1 MMPMYEKIETMK
13 AFTQLGLGLLDRRT
27 AELKEAQLDWK
38 PCAEANTIRW
48 ILTHLSYEMHVFFP
62 KVVMGKKDYKPEDWP
77 DDYVGNAGYSLEKIK
92 GDLETGKA
100 RLMKMLDRLTPEDL
114 AEEMDWWLGV
124 KPKEAYLML
133 GISEI
138 FRHEGQIAAILGVE
152 NRMQGA

>member
-1 MMPMYEKIETMK
+1 MYEKIETMK

-27 AELKEAQLDWK
+27 AELEEAQLDWK

-62 KVVMGKKDYKPEDWP
+62 KVVKGKKDYKPEGWP
-77 DDYVGNAGYSLEKIK
+77 DDYVGNARYSLEKIK

-100 RLMKMLDRLTPEDL
+100 KLMKMLDKLTPQNL
-114 AEEMDWWLGV
+114 AQEMDWFSGV

-152 NRMQGA
+152 KRMQGA

>member
-1 MMPMYEKIETMK
+1 MYEKIETMK

>member
-1 MMPMYEKIETMK
+1 MYEKIETMK

-62 KVVMGKKDYKPEDWP
+62 KVVKGNKDYKPEDWP
-77 DDYVGNAGYSLEKIK
+77 DDYVGNARYSLEKIK
-92 GDLETGKA
+92 RDLETGKA
-100 RLMKMLDRLTPEDL
+100 KLMKMLDKLTPEDL
-114 AEEMDWWLGV
+114 AQEMDWFSGV

-152 NRMQGA
+152 KRMQGA

>member
-1 MMPMYEKIETMK
+1 MYEKIEALK
-13 AFTQLGLGLLDRRT
+13 AFTKLGLDLLDRHT
-27 AELKEAQLDWK
+27 ADLKEAQLDWK
-38 PCAEANTIRW
+38 YCAGANTIRW

-62 KVVMGKKDYKPEDWP
+62 KVVKGKKDYKPEGWP

-92 GDLETGKA
+92 EDLETGKA
-100 RLMKMLDRLTPEDL
+100 KLMKMLGKLTPEAL

-124 KPKEAYLML
+124 KPKETYLTI

-152 NRMQGA
+152 NRMHGA

>member
-1 MMPMYEKIETMK
+1 MYEKIETMK

-27 AELKEAQLDWK
+27 AELEEAQLDWK

-62 KVVMGKKDYKPEDWP
+62 KVVKGKKDYKPEDWP
-77 DDYVGNAGYSLEKIK
+77 DDYVGNARYSLEKIK

-100 RLMKMLDRLTPEDL
+100 KLMKMLDKLTPQNL
-114 AEEMDWWLGV
+114 AQEMDWFSGV

-152 NRMQGA
+152 KRMQGA

>member
-1 MMPMYEKIETMK
+1 MK

-27 AELKEAQLDWK
+27 TDLKEAQLDWK

-62 KVVMGKKDYKPEDWP
+62 KVVKGKKDYKPEGWP
-77 DDYVGNAGYSLEKIK
+77 DDYIGNADYSLEKIK
-92 GDLETGKA
+92 VDLETGKEK
-100 RLMKMLDRLTPEDL
+100 LMKLLDSLNPEAL
-114 AEEMDWWLGV
+114 AEEMDWFSGV

-133 GISEI
+133 GVSEI

-152 NRMQGA
+152 KRMQGA